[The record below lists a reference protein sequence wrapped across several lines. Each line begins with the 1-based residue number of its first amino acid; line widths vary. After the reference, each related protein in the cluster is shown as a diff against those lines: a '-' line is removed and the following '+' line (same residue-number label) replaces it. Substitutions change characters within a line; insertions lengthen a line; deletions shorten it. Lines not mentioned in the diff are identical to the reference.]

1 MNMAAIKA
9 MKVPRPVIAFFEH
22 PWIVRVAHWLNAVA
36 VFVLVGSGLR
46 IFRAF
51 PSFGPKIPDRHS
63 RADHDW
69 RLAGRCPPV
78 ALYLHVDFHR

>member
-46 IFRAF
+46 IFRGLSQLR
-51 PSFGPKIPDRHS
+51 PEDS
-63 RADHDW
+63 
-69 RLAGRCPPV
+69 
-78 ALYLHVDFHR
+78 